1 MEKDQKLNVIISGA
15 GPAGLTAAY
24 EACKK
29 RLSPVVFEK
38 DREVGGISKTVNY
51 KDYLF

>member
-1 MEKDQKLNVIISGA
+1 MNIIIAGA

-29 RLSPVVFEK
+29 GMSPVVFEK

-51 KDYLF
+51 K